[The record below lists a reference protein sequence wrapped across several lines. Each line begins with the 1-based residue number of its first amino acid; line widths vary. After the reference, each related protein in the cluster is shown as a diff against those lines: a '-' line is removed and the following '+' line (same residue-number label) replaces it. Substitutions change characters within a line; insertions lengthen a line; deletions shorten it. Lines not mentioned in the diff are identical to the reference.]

1 MKSKFENIC
10 KTCAEKIEIGSEIEK
25 NSFGQWVHAHCSKTT
40 PQKYNVI
47 AAIRQN
53 DLNEKSG
60 KAPTYSYEAGKD
72 DGDNEPIEK
81 IYCPHCGGEIFSFFT
96 GCKCGRGF

>member
-25 NSFGQWVHAHCSKTT
+25 NSFGQWVHAHCSKVA

-47 AAIRQN
+47 AALRQN
-53 DLNEKSG
+53 EMNEKSG
-60 KAPTYSYEAGKD
+60 KAPSYAYEAGYPTASD
-72 DGDNEPIEK
+72 DEPVEK
-81 IYCPHCGGEIFSFFT
+81 VCCPHCGREYRSFEFVCG
-96 GCKCGRGF
+96 GCGK